1 MPYWK
6 PDTLQCAS
14 VVLLGAYEMWHAAV
28 HVVKRNNSTRHK
40 KIQKKIFLLESM
52 EPQRCSTSQ
61 SKLGRTLYT
70 RCNPS

>member
-28 HVVKRNNSTRHK
+28 HVVKRKQLNTS
-40 KIQKKIFLLESM
+40 QDSEEDIFARIDGTTE
-52 EPQRCSTSQ
+52 RCSTSQ

>member
-28 HVVKRNNSTRHK
+28 HVVKRKQLN
-40 KIQKKIFLLESM
+40 
-52 EPQRCSTSQ
+52 TSQ
-61 SKLGRTLYT
+61 KDSEEDIFARIDGTT
-70 RCNPS
+70 EM